1 MEREKELVGMT
12 EKTMEKT
19 DAVGAERATT
29 VNIGRE
35 IENELRRQER
45 TVTWMA
51 RRLSCERSNIYS
63 IFRRQSID
71 TNLLLRISQILGRD
85 FFSVYS
91 REFENAEEEFEEST

>member
-1 MEREKELVGMT
+1 MT
-12 EKTMEKT
+12 EMTDKTT
-19 DAVGAERATT
+19 DAAGMERATA

-35 IENELRRQER
+35 IEDELRRQER
-45 TVTWMA
+45 TVTWLA

-71 TNLLLRISQILGRD
+71 TKLLLRISQILGRD

-91 REFENAEEEFEEST
+91 RELEKAEAEAEDAT